1 VTRTTVMGAGSWGT
15 AFAKVLADAGADV
28 TLWGRRAEVA
38 EQIQRAHT
46 NPDYLPGILLPESIQ
61 ATIDGEKALTDAVV
75 VVLALP
81 SQNLRLILGEL
92 QGFLPPTA
100 VVVSLM
106 KGVELGTTRRMSEV
120 IIEVA
125 GVPDGLVAVLSG
137 PNLAREIALCEPA
150 ASVVACTDRA
160 VAEMVSDLCATSYF
174 RPYTNV
180 DVVGTELCGAVKN
193 VIAIAVGMADG
204 MGLGDNAKASII
216 TRGLAETARLGTA
229 LGADPL
235 TFLGLAG
242 IGDLVATCMSPLS
255 RNRTFGEGLGKGMS
269 VAEVVAATKT
279 TAEGVKSCT
288 SILGLARHHGV
299 DVPII
304 ENVVAVIHEG
314 AKPAEIGR
322 RLLSRALKAEA
333 E

>member
-1 VTRTTVMGAGSWGT
+1 MTRVAVMGSGSWGT
-15 AFAKVLADAGADV
+15 AFAKVLADAGAEV
-28 TLWGRRAEVA
+28 ALWGRRAEVVDEVNQSHA
-38 EQIQRAHT
+38 NSQ
-46 NPDYLPGILLPESIQ
+46 YLPDIVLPPSIW
-61 ATIDGEKALTDAVV
+61 ATTDGEKALTDAEV

-81 SQNLRLILGEL
+81 SQSLRQILSGL
-92 QGFLPPTA
+92 TSFLPPDA
-100 VVVSLM
+100 AVVSLM

-120 IIEVA
+120 IIEVTGMSPA
-125 GVPDGLVAVLSG
+125 RVAVLSG
-137 PNLAREIALCEPA
+137 PNLAPEIALCEPA
-150 ASVVACTDRA
+150 ASVVACIDRA
-160 VAEMVSDLCATSYF
+160 VAERVSDLCATSYF

-180 DVVGTELCGAVKN
+180 DVVGTELGGAVKN

-216 TRGLAETARLGTA
+216 TRGLAETARLGAA

-255 RNRTFGEGLGKGMS
+255 RNRTFGEGLGNGMT
-269 VAEVVAATKT
+269 VAEIEAATKT

-288 SILGLARHHGV
+288 SILGLAHHHGV

-304 ENVVAVIHEG
+304 ENVVAVVHEG
-314 AKPAEIGR
+314 ASPAEIGR

>member
-1 VTRTTVMGAGSWGT
+1 VTRVAVMGAGSWGT
-15 AFAKVLADAGADV
+15 AFAKVVADAGADV
-28 TLWGRRAEVA
+28 RLWGRRAEVVD
-38 EQIQRAHT
+38 QIQREHV
-46 NPDYLPGILLPESIQ
+46 NSEYLPDIALPEAIQ
-61 ATIDGEKALTDAVV
+61 ATTDGEKALADAEV

-81 SQNLRLILGEL
+81 SQNLRSILGAL
-92 QGFLPPTA
+92 APFLPERA

-120 IIEVA
+120 IIEV
-125 GVPDGLVAVLSG
+125 GQVPPARVAVLSG
-137 PNLAREIALCEPA
+137 PNLAPEIALCEPA
-150 ASVVACTDRA
+150 ASVVACIDRS
-160 VAEMVSDLCATSYF
+160 VAEQISDLCATSYF

-180 DVVGTELCGAVKN
+180 DVIGTELGGAVKN

-216 TRGLAETARLGTA
+216 TRGLAETARLGAA

-255 RNRTFGEGLGKGMS
+255 RNRTFGEGLGRGMS
-269 VAEVVAATKT
+269 VSEVIAATRT
-279 TAEGVKSCT
+279 TAEGVKSCS
-288 SILGLARHHGV
+288 SILGLAQRHGV

-304 ENVVAVIHEG
+304 ENVVAVVHED
-314 AKPAEIGR
+314 ASPAEIGR

>member
-1 VTRTTVMGAGSWGT
+1 VTRTAVLGAGSWGT
-15 AFAKVLADAGADV
+15 AFSKVLADAGADV
-28 TLWGRRAEVA
+28 TLWGRRPELTAQIDRDHVN
-38 EQIQRAHT
+38 EQ
-46 NPDYLPGILLPESIQ
+46 YLPDIALPESIR
-61 ATIDGEKALTDAVV
+61 ATSDAARALSGAEV

-81 SQNLRLILGEL
+81 SQSLRQLLGGLREL
-92 QGFLPPTA
+92 LPPGA

-120 IIEVA
+120 IAEV
-125 GVPDGLVAVLSG
+125 GRVPSDRVAVLSG

-150 ASVVACTDRA
+150 ASVVACVDRA
-160 VAEMVSDLCATSYF
+160 VAEEVSDLCATPYF

-180 DVVGTELCGAVKN
+180 DVVGTELGGAVKN

-216 TRGLAETARLGTA
+216 TRGLAETARLGAA

-255 RNRTFGEGLGKGMS
+255 RNRTFGEGLGRGLS
-269 VAEVVAATKT
+269 VEEVVASTRT

-288 SILGLARHHGV
+288 SLLGLAHSHGV

-304 ENVVAVIHEG
+304 ENVVAVVHEG
-314 AKPAEIGR
+314 AAPAEIGQ

>member
-1 VTRTTVMGAGSWGT
+1 MTRTAVLGAGSWGT

-28 TLWGRRAEVA
+28 TLWGRRPELT
-38 EQIQRAHT
+38 ETIQRDHI
-46 NPDYLPGILLPESIQ
+46 NPEYLPDIALPQGIQ
-61 ATIDGEKALTDAVV
+61 ATSVAEKALSGAEV

-81 SQNLRLILGEL
+81 SQSLRQLLG
-92 QGFLPPTA
+92 QMTDHLPREA

-106 KGVELGTTRRMSEV
+106 KGVELGTTARMSEV
-120 IIEVA
+120 IHEVTA
-125 GVPDGLVAVLSG
+125 VPWDQVAVLSG

-150 ASVVACTDRA
+150 ASVVACVDRT
-160 VAEMVSDLCATSYF
+160 VAERISDLCATPYF

-180 DVVGTELCGAVKN
+180 DVVGTELGGAVKN

-216 TRGLAETARLGTA
+216 TRGLAETARLGAA

-255 RNRTFGEGLGKGMS
+255 RNRTFGEGLGRGLT
-269 VAEVVAATKT
+269 VEEVVAATRT
-279 TAEGVKSCT
+279 TAEGVKSCA
-288 SILGLARHHGV
+288 SLLGLARR
-299 DVPII
+299 
-304 ENVVAVIHEG
+304 HE
-314 AKPAEIGR
+314 R
-322 RLLSRALKAEA
+322 RRPDHRERRRRCP
-333 E
+333 